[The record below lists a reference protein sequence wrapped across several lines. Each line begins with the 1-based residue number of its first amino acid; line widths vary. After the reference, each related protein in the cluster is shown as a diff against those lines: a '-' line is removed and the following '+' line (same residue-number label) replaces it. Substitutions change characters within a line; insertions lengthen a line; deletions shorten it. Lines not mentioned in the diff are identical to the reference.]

1 MLPEITVI
9 RDFIMDQAV
18 GNYTSCEATFGYN
31 NWPKVFFH
39 KNFQSEENFFLPV
52 KSNCLLADNI
62 NET

>member
-1 MLPEITVI
+1 
-9 RDFIMDQAV
+9 MDQAV